1 MFINKIVSYGNNY
14 VILSII
20 QKDRAGA
27 VSVICDLF
35 IIVTIC
41 SSVYFRGY
49 ENPPTPSVQR
59 LHEAGR
65 QFYQGVISGL
75 KSKSTTPVYVS
86 MDLDIWRYV
95 SRGRGELSYHKG
107 FMLYTIQE
115 MSRLPLPDK
124 WWYWL
129 NTHGEGYAI
138 DPPIKL
144 KSILSWTPKKHVAE
158 NGKLSQAPQLPIER
172 LCLDML
178 KRPCNIENL

>member
-1 MFINKIVSYGNNY
+1 
-14 VILSII
+14 
-20 QKDRAGA
+20 
-27 VSVICDLF
+27 
-35 IIVTIC
+35 
-41 SSVYFRGY
+41 
-49 ENPPTPSVQR
+49 
-59 LHEAGR
+59 
-65 QFYQGVISGL
+65 
-75 KSKSTTPVYVS
+75 

-107 FMLYTIQE
+107 FMLHTTQE

-144 KSILSWTPKKHVAE
+144 KQILSWTPKKHVPE
-158 NGKLSQAPQLPIER
+158 NGKLSQAPQLPIEK